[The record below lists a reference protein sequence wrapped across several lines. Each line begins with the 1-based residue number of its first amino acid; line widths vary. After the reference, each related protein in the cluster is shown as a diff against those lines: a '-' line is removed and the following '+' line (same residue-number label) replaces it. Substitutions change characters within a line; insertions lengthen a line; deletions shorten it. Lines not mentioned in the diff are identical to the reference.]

1 VELGL
6 PLLDPERGLLGPGL
20 ELRTDPPEV
29 FLGIA
34 IGVEGIDLI
43 DRLVD
48 VSIEILNIL
57 FRRAGKTSLVEIEFE
72 TEDLFIGGSVFLARR
87 LLRRLVPIGLTL
99 RTFVALSPPM
109 ASGRDEHEDEKQQ
122 SDARSD
128 RRNDQEDAPDA
139 ADLIPRNGER
149 PSEGQRK
156 QDEQDRPWPPS
167 MTPNVSQHRFPP
179 IVGFDAEYRREDGPR
194 VSALRTIYPS

>member
-20 ELRTDPPEV
+20 ELLADPPEV
-29 FLGIA
+29 LLGIA

-43 DRLVD
+43 DRLVDVSIEILNID

-72 TEDLFIGGSVFLARR
+72 TEDLFIGGNVFLARR
-87 LLRRLVPIGLTL
+87 LLRGLVAIGPTL
-99 RTFVALSPPM
+99 GTFVALSPPM

-122 SDARSD
+122 SDACSN
-128 RRNDQEDAPDA
+128 RRYDQENAPDA
-139 ADLIPRNGER
+139 ADLLARESEQPD
-149 PSEGQRK
+149 EGQRK
-156 QDEQDRPWPPS
+156 QGEQDRPWPPS
-167 MTPNVSQHRFPP
+167 MTPNVSQHRSPQ
-179 IVGFDAEYRREDGPR
+179 
-194 VSALRTIYPS
+194 

>member
-20 ELRTDPPEV
+20 ELLAHPPEV
-29 FLGIA
+29 LLGIA
-34 IGVEGIDLI
+34 IGVEGIDLV
-43 DRLVD
+43 DRFVD

-57 FRRAGKTSLVEIEFE
+57 FRGAGKTSLVEIEFE
-72 TEDLFIGGSVFLARR
+72 TEDLFIGGSVFLAKR

-99 RTFVALSPPM
+99 RTFVALSPTM

-122 SDARSD
+122 SDACSN
-128 RRNDQEDAPDA
+128 RRYDQEDAPDA
-139 ADLIPRNGER
+139 ADRLARDGER
-149 PSEGQRK
+149 PDEGQRK

-167 MTPNVSQHRFPP
+167 PRLSNNVSRHRSSQM
-179 IVGFDAEYRREDGPR
+179 VGLVRR
-194 VSALRTIYPS
+194 

>member
-1 VELGL
+1 MELGL

-20 ELRTDPPEV
+20 ELLADPPEV
-29 FLGIA
+29 LLGIA

-72 TEDLFIGGSVFLARR
+72 TEDLFIGGNVFLARR
-87 LLRRLVPIGLTL
+87 LLRGLVPIGPTL

-122 SDARSD
+122 SDACSN
-128 RRNDQEDAPDA
+128 RRYDQENAPDA
-139 ADLIPRNGER
+139 ADLLARESEQPD
-149 PSEGQRK
+149 EGQRK
-156 QDEQDRPWPPS
+156 QGEQDCPWPPS
-167 MTPNVSQHRFPP
+167 MTPNVSQHRSPQ
-179 IVGFDAEYRREDGPR
+179 
-194 VSALRTIYPS
+194 